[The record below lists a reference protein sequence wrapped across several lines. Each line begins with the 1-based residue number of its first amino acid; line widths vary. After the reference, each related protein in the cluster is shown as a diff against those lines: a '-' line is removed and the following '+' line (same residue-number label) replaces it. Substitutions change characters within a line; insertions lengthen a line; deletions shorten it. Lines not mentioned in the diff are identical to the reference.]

1 MKKLILIFLLLPI
14 IGFGQEYGPRNSI
27 GIVGNF
33 GNFSNIY
40 IPTNAPLGFDVVIFL
55 NKNIGFFSDIK
66 YGFGEI
72 SIGEKKPYSHFFR
85 NSVDLTFDKIT
96 SSGYT
101 IINVGTAI
109 SIFGVNKHQLIGM
122 LALGVSNIKYYE
134 QYYSGYEYYIYNYE
148 NITSFN
154 VFCGIQFQTIFHSSV
169 KLGYDINPRGLVL
182 GIGHTFKIRK

>member
-1 MKKLILIFLLLPI
+1 MKKLLLMLLCLPF

-33 GNFSNIY
+33 GNFSNIH

-72 SIGEKKPYSHFFR
+72 SIGEKKPYSHLLNNF
-85 NSVDLTFDKIT
+85 VDLSFDKIT
-96 SSGYT
+96 SSGYA
-101 IINVGTAI
+101 IINVGVAMPI
-109 SIFGVNKHQLIGM
+109 VGVKKHQLIGM
-122 LALGVSNIKYYE
+122 LGLGVSNIKYYE
-134 QYYSGYEYYIYNYE
+134 QYNSGEEYYIYDYE
-148 NITSFN
+148 NITSIN
-154 VFCGIQFQTIFHSSV
+154 VFFGVQFQTIFHSSV

-182 GIGHTFKIRK
+182 GLGHTF